1 MEKIKSII
9 SKIKSAESFSDIDN
23 FLSKFRR
30 VVLNI
35 ITAFFLLVI
44 FLSIVGSLFDS
55 EKIDT
60 ENKILYLEP
69 SGVIVDKAITRDDPF
84 EELEIF
90 ASSTNQIELEDLL
103 KIINNAGKDDN
114 LKAIYLDV
122 DGLRAYYTSAL
133 KIADALSEARE
144 NGKEIVAFTSGLG
157 TTGYLLASQANEI
170 ILERDSY
177 GSVRPFGFSRVR
189 QYQKDFFENIK
200 VNMNV
205 YAAGD
210 FKSGPEGYTRNDMSE
225 TDKLAWLEFVTPV
238 WEKYKTKMETGRGF
252 ESGKIQYIGDN
263 YHLLVSEN
271 GGNDNETALAIGLV
285 DKLMSKQEIRN
296 YMIEKYGNDDDDEK
310 DKEEEDEE
318 KDEEEDEEKDE
329 EEDEKED
336 EKEDEEE
343 EEKEKDYEYP
353 DGISG
358 REYLSTLKDEDTKN
372 KEKNKIAIIHVEGAI
387 VTGNI
392 GFNTAGSGGIVK
404 NINKARDDKNVKG
417 IILRVNSPG
426 GDVYASSMI
435 TNALEEFQSTGR
447 PVITSMGD
455 IAASGGVWVTTTSEE
470 IWAEETTLTG
480 SIGVY
485 SIVPDFSPLE
495 KWAGMNYD
503 GVSMTKAGSVYDLSR
518 GMNEDLNKQF
528 RENTDNMYK
537 NFVTKVANNRDMEFA
552 DVLKFAGG
560 RIWRGDTALELGLV
574 DKLGSLDDAINSM
587 ASKLE
592 LENYKVFSYNT
603 EVEFEDFI
611 SSLEDVLPI
620 QIQGFLQDFNGLK
633 RMFLSGQDR
642 YVVAYCFDCGFGRFE

>member
-1 MEKIKSII
+1 MKRFKKIL
-9 SKIKSAESFSDIDN
+9 SFVN
-23 FLSKFRR
+23 NLLRKFRMA
-30 VVLNI
+30 VINALTFLFLMLVLI
-35 ITAFFLLVI
+35 G
-44 FLSIVGSLFDS
+44 IVSSLFESDKV
-55 EKIDT
+55 ETKD
-60 ENKILYLEP
+60 KILYLEP
-69 SGVIVDKAITRDDPF
+69 KGVIVDKAIARDDPF
-84 EELEIF
+84 EEFEIF
-90 ASSTNQIELEDLL
+90 GGSTNQIELEDVL
-103 KIINNAGKDDN
+103 KIINNAGKDDD

-122 DGLRAYYTSAL
+122 DGLGAYYTSAL
-133 KIADALSEARE
+133 KIADALYEARE
-144 NGKEIVAFTSGLG
+144 NGKEIIAFTSGLG

-200 VNMNV
+200 VDMNV

-210 FKSGPEGYTRNDMSE
+210 FKSGPEGYTRNDMSR

-238 WEKYKTKMETGRGF
+238 WEKYKSKMELGRGF
-252 ESGKIQYIGDN
+252 EAGKIQYIGDN
-263 YHLLVSEN
+263 YHLLVTEN

-296 YMIEKYGNDDDDEK
+296 YLIEKFGNEGDDSEEE
-310 DKEEEDEE
+310 DKEEKEQED
-318 KDEEEDEEKDE
+318 
-329 EEDEKED
+329 
-336 EKEDEEE
+336 EDEEE
-343 EEKEKDYEYP
+343 EGDDEEEEKKEYESP

-358 REYLSTLKDEDTKN
+358 SEYLSTLKDEDISSKQ
-372 KEKNKIAIIHVEGAI
+372 KKAQEKNKIAIIHVEGAI

-392 GFNTAGSGGIVK
+392 GFNTAGSDGIVK

-417 IILRVNSPG
+417 IVLRVNSPG

-495 KWAGMNYD
+495 KWAGMNND
-503 GVSMTKAGSVYDLSR
+503 GVSMTKAGDVYDLSR
-518 GMNEDLNKQF
+518 GMNEELNKQF
-528 RENTDNMYK
+528 RENTENIYE
-537 NFVTKVANNRDMEFA
+537 NFVTKVANNRGLKFSE
-552 DVLKFAGG
+552 VLKFAGG

-574 DKLGSLDDAINSM
+574 DKLGSLDDAVDSM
-587 ASKLE
+587 VSKLE
-592 LENYKVFSYNT
+592 LEDYKAFSYNS
-603 EVEFEDFI
+603 EAEFEDYF
-611 SSLEDVLPI
+611 SSLEDILPI
-620 QIQGFLQDFNGLK
+620 QIQNFLKEFNGLS
-633 RMFLSGQDR
+633 RIFLSEKDR
-642 YVVAYCFDCGFGRFE
+642 YMLAYCFECGLRGFK

>member
-1 MEKIKSII
+1 MNNLKIKFKNMIT
-9 SKIKSAESFSDIDN
+9 FLDN
-23 FLSKFRR
+23 ILVKFRKG
-30 VVLNI
+30 VVNS
-35 ITAFFLLVI
+35 ITFLFLMLIMVGI
-44 FLSIVGSLFDS
+44 FSSLLSLFESDKV
-55 EKIDT
+55 ET

-69 SGVIVDKAITRDDPF
+69 KGVIVDKAITRDNPF
-84 EELEIF
+84 EEFEF
-90 ASSTNQIELEDLL
+90 FGSSTNQIELEDIL
-103 KIINNAGKDDN
+103 KIINSAGKDDN

-133 KIADALSEARE
+133 KIADALHEARE
-144 NGKEIVAFTSGLG
+144 NGKEIVAYTSGLG

-189 QYQKDFFENIK
+189 QYQKDFFKNIK
-200 VNMNV
+200 INVNV

-238 WEKYKTKMETGRGF
+238 WEKYKTKIEAGRGF
-252 ESGKIQYIGDN
+252 EAGKIQYVGDN
-263 YHLLVSEN
+263 YHLLVSKN
-271 GGNDNETALAIGLV
+271 GGNDNEAALAIGLV

-296 YMIEKYGNDDDDEK
+296 YLIEKYGDEK
-310 DKEEEDEE
+310 
-318 KDEEEDEEKDE
+318 
-329 EEDEKED
+329 
-336 EKEDEEE
+336 KEDEEE
-343 EEKEKDYEYP
+343 KDQGEKEKYKRPE
-353 DGISG
+353 GISG
-358 REYLSTLKDEDTKN
+358 KEYLSTLKDEDVDYKQ
-372 KEKNKIAIIHVEGAI
+372 KKVQEKNKIAIIHVEGAI

-404 NINKARDDKNVKG
+404 NINKARDDKNVQG

-485 SIVPDFSPLE
+485 SIIQDISPLE
-495 KWAGMNYD
+495 KWAGFNND
-503 GVSMTKAGSVYDLSR
+503 GVSMTKAGDIYDLGR

-528 RENTDNMYK
+528 RENTENIYK
-537 NFVTKVANNRDMEFA
+537 NFVTKVADNRKLDFSE
-552 DVLKFAGG
+552 VLNFAGG

-574 DKLGSLDDAINSM
+574 DKLGSLDDAIDSM
-587 ASKLE
+587 VSKLE
-592 LENYKVFSYNT
+592 LEDYKTFSYSS
-603 EVEFEDFI
+603 EVEFDDYL
-611 SSLEDVLPI
+611 SSLEDILPI
-620 QIQGFLQDFNGLK
+620 QVQSLLNEISGLK
-633 RMFLSGQDR
+633 RIFLSEKDR
-642 YVVAYCFDCGFGRFE
+642 YVVSYCFDCGYGSFE